1 MFINS
6 HIATGY
12 IASWFETDKK
22 EWIFLWIFAAF
33 VPDIDGL
40 WSKTV
45 VDHHSVLHTPIFWI
59 VFCGIGWLIG
69 WLRDDKNDRFVPNG
83 MDGRPFNIFESG
95 GSTGLP

>member
-6 HIATGY
+6 HIASGY
-12 IASWFETDKK
+12 IASWFETNKK
-22 EWIFLWIFAAF
+22 EWIVLWVFAAF

-59 VFCGIGWLIG
+59 VYDCGYLIYEL
-69 WLRDDKNDRFVPNG
+69 W
-83 MDGRPFNIFESG
+83 IFLTSYDTHTQRREKEG
-95 GSTGLP
+95 ERRRKEVRVYE